1 MTTRRTD
8 ENPSFTAARPLVGQM
23 RSVIRKALR
32 TCPDMEPEDG
42 AHSLFLAFVNEGL
55 IEEAP
60 WGEDL
65 VYSLMVAE
73 IDEMWACAE
82 VV

>member
-1 MTTRRTD
+1 MSKHV
-8 ENPSFTAARPLVGQM
+8 ENPSFTTARPLVGQM
-23 RSVIRKALR
+23 RSVIRSALR
-32 TCPDMEPEDG
+32 ACPDMDPEDG
-42 AHSLFLAFVNEGL
+42 AHSLFLAFVSEGL

-65 VYSLMVAE
+65 VFSLMVAE
-73 IDEMWACAE
+73 IDEMWASAQ